1 MATKVAA
8 KDTIDSRVAL
18 GVLTAVK
25 RGDFSARMPAKWT
38 GGAGKVANALND
50 IIESNQ
56 RLERE
61 IRRLSKR
68 VGKEGQVKRVG
79 LDDAGGVWA
88 STLDAVK
95 DLIEDLVRPNTEM
108 ARDISAVANGD
119 LTQTMAL
126 EIEGRRLQGQFLET
140 ARTVNTMVNQ
150 LRSFS
155 SEVTRVAGEGGT
167 EGKPG
172 GP

>member
-1 MATKVAA
+1 MATKATTNEI
-8 KDTIDSRVAL
+8 DTRVAL
-18 GVLTAVK
+18 NVLTAVK
-25 RGDFSARMPAKWT
+25 RGDFSVRMPANWT
-38 GGAGKVANALND
+38 GSAGKVASALND
-50 IIESNQ
+50 VIESNQ

-61 IRRLSKR
+61 IRRLSRR
-68 VGKEGQVKRVG
+68 VGKEGQVKRAG
-79 LDDAGGVWA
+79 LGDAGGVWA
-88 STLDAVK
+88 STLDAVN

-108 ARDISAVANGD
+108 ARATSAGANGD
-119 LTQTMAL
+119 LSQNMAL

>member
-8 KDTIDSRVAL
+8 KDGIDSRVTL

-25 RGDFSARMPAKWT
+25 RGDFSARMPANWT
-38 GGAGKVANALND
+38 GGAGKVASALND

-68 VGKEGQVKRVG
+68 VGKEGQVKRAG
-79 LDDAGGVWA
+79 LGDAGGVWA
-88 STLDAVK
+88 STLDAVN

-108 ARDISAVANGD
+108 ARVISAVANGD
-119 LTQTMAL
+119 LTQTIAL
-126 EIEGRRLQGQFLET
+126 EVDGGRCR
-140 ARTVNTMVNQ
+140 A
-150 LRSFS
+150 S
-155 SEVTRVAGEGGT
+155 SWRRHAPST
-167 EGKPG
+167 PW
-172 GP
+172 